1 MDCPVCGTGKAK
13 KVKTAYRTN
22 YAGQPVSLPSVEMY
36 RCSDCH
42 EGFFSPEQAR
52 GVSIEVKNAVRETHG
67 LLSPEKILAIREK
80 LSLTQEEL
88 EEIFGQ
94 GQKVVTRWE
103 SGRVIQNKTA
113 DTILRMLDRRPDL
126 LSVVKGIA
134 KERLN
139 AQRKH
144 SKVEEARELAA
155 ANS

>member
-52 GVSIEVKNAVRETHG
+52 AASVDVKNAVRQTQG
-67 LLSPEKILAIREK
+67 LLSPERILAIRAK
-80 LSLTQEEL
+80 LSLRQVDL

-94 GQKVVTRWE
+94 GPKVVTR
-103 SGRVIQNKTA
+103 
-113 DTILRMLDRRPDL
+113 
-126 LSVVKGIA
+126 
-134 KERLN
+134 
-139 AQRKH
+139 
-144 SKVEEARELAA
+144 
-155 ANS
+155 